1 MEFTAKDDVDVPI
14 EAAFDLL
21 SDYDV
26 FERMAMRRGVEVQR
40 HNPEGPV
47 SVGTKWDVDF
57 TFRGKDIR
65 MRAEIIKFDRPD
77 LIEIEAIM
85 PGMDVTVQFD
95 LVALSKKRTR
105 LHFKAN
111 SSAKTLPMR
120 LLLQSLKLARGSFDR
135 KLQDRVKTQC
145 RNLEERYAQAA

>member
-1 MEFTAKDDVDVPI
+1 MEFTAKDDVDIPI
-14 EAAFDLL
+14 ESAFDLL

-40 HNPEGPV
+40 HNPEAPV
-47 SVGTKWDVDF
+47 GVGTIWELDF
-57 TFRGKDIR
+57 VWRGKDIH
-65 MRAEIIKFDRPD
+65 MRAEVLKFDRPD

-105 LHFKAN
+105 LHFKAT

-120 LLLQSLKLARGSFDR
+120 LLLQSLKLARSNIDK
-135 KLQDRVKTQC
+135 KLQERVKVQC
-145 RNLEERYAQAA
+145 RNLEERYQQAA